1 MRTGPLN
8 YVPDQYLYLYLNRYL
23 YLCTVRYLTGQPAA
37 DPTLRSDAAAGC
49 YVGVM
54 VFSAGFIAAAVYSSA
69 CTTVPRAHRAMATL
83 LVNLGMTAGIG
94 LGITIA
100 WMLREV
106 LE

>member
-1 MRTGPLN
+1 MCRII
-8 YVPDQYLYLYLNRYL
+8 
-23 YLCTVRYLTGQPAA
+23 RYLTGQPAA